1 MTHTGAG
8 KPKQT
13 RSITE
18 TRQTALNLGK
28 NDPVQAVQNTIPVT
42 RLCQYGRVS
51 DCTLHS
57 EFRLT
62 ARNAVLQCCGRRF
75 PSEMSRC
82 PSFLGQSNAVTTVI

>member
-1 MTHTGAG
+1 MHTGAG

-18 TRQTALNLGK
+18 TRQTAINFGK
-28 NDPVQAVQNTIPVT
+28 NDPVLAVQNTIPVT

-51 DCTLHS
+51 DCILHS

-62 ARNAVLQCCGRRF
+62 ARNAALRSPRF
-75 PSEMSRC
+75 PSDMSRG